1 MNTSEY
7 ISSGILE
14 SYALGLC
21 NATEAADVER
31 MCTLYPEIKAE
42 LEDIQ
47 SSLGG
52 YVQAHAVNP
61 PESVKASIFNKINE
75 LEKAE
80 EYTTPKTETKVIPLV
95 PPASNQNTY
104 KYFAAA
110 SLVLLGLSVI
120 GNIVFYGKWK
130 QANEQVIAL
139 NNEKNVLADGLKTN
153 TVRLNNMQQSLAV
166 MSNPDISR
174 VMMKGVE
181 KSPESLAVI
190 YWNKQS
196 KEVYVEVKNLPK
208 LEDGKQ
214 YQLWAIVDG
223 KPVDA
228 GMLPLNE
235 SDSTMIKM
243 KDFESAQAFA
253 ITIEKAGGSPSPTL
267 EQMVVMGATNG

>member
-14 SYALGLC
+14 SYALGFC

-31 MCTLYPEIKAE
+31 MCASHPEIKAE
-42 LEDIQ
+42 LDAIQ
-47 SSLGG
+47 LSLGN
-52 YVQAHAVNP
+52 YAQAHSVTP
-61 PESVKASIFNKINE
+61 PPSVKANIFNQIDE

-80 EYTTPKTETKVIPLV
+80 NNVEEKHQTKVIPISTGTT
-95 PPASNQNTY
+95 SNNTY

-110 SLVLLGLSVI
+110 SIVLLGLSVI

-139 NNEKNVLADGLKTN
+139 NSEKNVLADGLKTN
-153 TVRLNNMQQSLAV
+153 TVKLNNMQQSLAV
-166 MSNPDISR
+166 MGNPDISR

-190 YWNKQS
+190 YWNKQN
-196 KEVYVEVKNLPK
+196 KEVYIEVKNLPK

-228 GMLPLNE
+228 GMLPLND

-253 ITIEKAGGSPSPTL
+253 ITIEKAGGSPAPTL

>member
-31 MCTLYPEIKAE
+31 MCALHPEIKAE

-52 YVQAHAVNP
+52 YAQAHAVNP

-80 EYTTPKTETKVIPLV
+80 NNTQPKAETKIIPLT
-95 PPASNQNTY
+95 ASSNQNTY

-110 SLVLLGLSVI
+110 SVALLGLSVI

-228 GMLPLNE
+228 GMLPLNDT
-235 SDSTMIKM
+235 DSTMIKM

-253 ITIEKAGGSPSPTL
+253 ITIEKTGGSAAPTL

>member
-31 MCTLYPEIKAE
+31 MCALHPEIKAE

-52 YVQAHAVNP
+52 YAQAHAVNP

-80 EYTTPKTETKVIPLV
+80 NNIKPKEETKIIPLT
-95 PPASNQNTY
+95 PSSSNQNTY

-110 SLVLLGLSVI
+110 SVALLGLSVI

-130 QANEQVIAL
+130 QANEQIIAL
-139 NNEKNVLADGLKTN
+139 NSEKNVLADGLKTN
-153 TVRLNNMQQSLAV
+153 TVRLNNMQQSMAV

-196 KEVYVEVKNLPK
+196 KEVYVEVKKLPK

>member
-31 MCTLYPEIKAE
+31 MCASHPVIKAE
-42 LEDIQ
+42 LDAIQ
-47 SSLGG
+47 LSLGN
-52 YVQAHAVNP
+52 YAQAHSVTP
-61 PESVKASIFNKINE
+61 PPSVKANIFNQIDE

-80 EYTTPKTETKVIPLV
+80 NSIEEKHQTKVIPISTGTT
-95 PPASNQNTY
+95 SNNPY

-110 SLVLLGLSVI
+110 SIVLLGLSVI

-139 NNEKNVLADGLKTN
+139 NSEKNVLADGLKTN
-153 TVRLNNMQQSLAV
+153 TVKLNNMQQSLAV

-190 YWNKQS
+190 YWNKQN
-196 KEVYVEVKNLPK
+196 KEVYIEVKNLPK

-228 GMLPLNE
+228 GMLPLND
-235 SDSTMIKM
+235 SDSTIIKM

-253 ITIEKAGGSPSPTL
+253 ITIEKAGGSPAPTL

>member
-31 MCTLYPEIKAE
+31 MCASHPEIKSE
-42 LEDIQ
+42 LDAIQ
-47 SSLGG
+47 LSLGN
-52 YVQAHAVNP
+52 YAQAHSVTP
-61 PESVKASIFNKINE
+61 PPSVKANIFNQIDK

-80 EYTTPKTETKVIPLV
+80 NNVEVKHQTKVIPISTGTT
-95 PPASNQNTY
+95 SNNTY

-110 SLVLLGLSVI
+110 SIVLLGLSVI

-139 NNEKNVLADGLKTN
+139 NSEKNVLADGLKTN
-153 TVRLNNMQQSLAV
+153 TVKLNNMQQSLAV

-190 YWNKQS
+190 YWNKQN
-196 KEVYVEVKNLPK
+196 KEVYIEVKNLPK

-228 GMLPLNE
+228 GMLPLND

>member
-1 MNTSEY
+1 M
-7 ISSGILE
+7 
-14 SYALGLC
+14 
-21 NATEAADVER
+21 
-31 MCTLYPEIKAE
+31 
-42 LEDIQ
+42 
-47 SSLGG
+47 
-52 YVQAHAVNP
+52 
-61 PESVKASIFNKINE
+61 
-75 LEKAE
+75 
-80 EYTTPKTETKVIPLV
+80 
-95 PPASNQNTY
+95 
-104 KYFAAA
+104 
-110 SLVLLGLSVI
+110 SVI

>member
-31 MCTLYPEIKAE
+31 MCASHPEIKAE
-42 LEDIQ
+42 LEAIQ
-47 SSLGG
+47 LSLGN
-52 YVQAHAVNP
+52 YAQAHSVTP
-61 PESVKASIFNKINE
+61 PTSVKANIFNQIDE
-75 LEKAE
+75 LEKGEKIVE
-80 EYTTPKTETKVIPLV
+80 EKHQTKIIPISTGTT
-95 PPASNQNTY
+95 SNNTY

-110 SLVLLGLSVI
+110 SIVLLGLSVI
-120 GNIVFYGKWK
+120 GNIIFYGKWK

-139 NNEKNVLADGLKTN
+139 NSEKNVLADGLKTN
-153 TVRLNNMQQSLAV
+153 TVKLNNMQQSLAV

-190 YWNKQS
+190 YWNKQN
-196 KEVYVEVKNLPK
+196 KEVYIEVKNLPK

-228 GMLPLNE
+228 GMLPLNDT
-235 SDSTMIKM
+235 DSTMLKM

-253 ITIEKAGGSPSPTL
+253 ITIEKAGGSASPTL